1 MGTRTSWMKA
11 LCSIKLTSVADF
23 RRFLSQLFGAFLS
36 KDSKVC
42 LISDMCRFFA
52 VSCQPLAK

>member
-1 MGTRTSWMKA
+1 MDESFVFDQR
-11 LCSIKLTSVADF
+11 SVADF
-23 RRFLSQLFGAFLS
+23 RRFLSQLFGGFL
-36 KDSKVC
+36 SKVC